1 MSTEVIA
8 WGLEN
13 EPYVPSTCRYF
24 SIMHENH
31 KHFSVSQ
38 SGLVLHPDFP
48 YLGASPDGI
57 VKCDCCC
64 SSGVLEI
71 KGSFRCKSR
80 SLIEAS
86 KEGNQFCLQLNKNGC
101 FELDMQHAY
110 FYQVQ
115 AQMKLTGADYC
126 DFVVWSPNEFIV
138 LRISPD
144 AEFIAQAIDKVTNFF
159 KLGVLPE
166 LVVKWYTK
174 APHYRHTPEDSTST
188 HHQLPTTDLEQWCYC
203 QGPEEGEMIYYSKRK
218 VDMSGL

>member
-1 MSTEVIA
+1 M
-8 WGLEN
+8 L
-13 EPYVPSTCRYF
+13 
-24 SIMHENH
+24 
-31 KHFSVSQ
+31 Q
-38 SGLVLHPDFP
+38 SGLVVYPDFP

-86 KEGNQFCLQLNKNGC
+86 KEGNQFCLQLNENGC

-166 LVVKWYTK
+166 LVGKWYSK
-174 APHYRHTPEDSTST
+174 APYYRHTPEDSTST
-188 HHQLPTTDLEQWCYC
+188 RSPATDSEQWCYC
-203 QGPEEGEMIYYSKRK
+203 QGPEEGEMIFCEMDGCLIEWFHTKCLQLTTIPKGKWICLDCRATVK
-218 VDMSGL
+218 AGNRGD